1 MMKKGMIGAAVAA
14 LCTLLLASHS
24 FAASAEEIKQVV
36 EKVQKAVALVQ
47 KEGDAAYPKLSDPKG
62 EFVSGSLYVFV
73 FSLKPEDTG
82 VLTAHLKPA
91 MVGKSLLALK
101 EPETNRKFAQ
111 EFVTIAESPAGKG
124 WTEYKWAKPDAREIA
139 IKATYLMKVPGKP
152 LAVGAGIY
160 DVTKAEAE
168 KVAP

>member
-1 MMKKGMIGAAVAA
+1 MKNKTILGAVMVGICA
-14 LCTLLLASHS
+14 LLLASHA
-24 FAASAEEIKQVV
+24 FAASAEEVKQVV

-47 KEGDAAYPKLSDPKG
+47 KEGNAAYPKLSNPNG

-73 FSLKPEDTG
+73 FSLKPEDQG

-91 MVGKSLLALK
+91 MVGKSLLALQ

-111 EFVTIAESPAGKG
+111 EFVTIAESPSGKG

-139 IKATYLMKVPGKP
+139 IKATYIMKVPGQP

-168 KVAP
+168 KIVK